1 MNPIR
6 QLPPFLVVGLVVLGV
21 ALAPRF
27 GIPEWV
33 VILVFGGG
41 LVVFYLVA
49 RMMGYPREADEPA
62 PMQDCLPE
70 SRSEK
75 RRRWEIRPIDWL
87 LDVIGEFL
95 WWR

>member
-1 MNPIR
+1 MNPVR
-6 QLPPFLVVGLVVLGV
+6 ALRPLLLAGLVALGM
-21 ALAPRF
+21 ALASRF

-33 VILVFGGG
+33 VILVVGGG
-41 LVVFYLVA
+41 LTVFYLVA

-75 RRRWEIRPIDWL
+75 RRW
-87 LDVIGEFL
+87 
-95 WWR
+95 